1 MSLWV
6 DKHRPNSLNKLTC
19 HSAITNKLVS
29 LSKSDELP
37 HLLFFGPNGSGKK
50 TRVMALIKE
59 IYGPGQSVNQ
69 AAMTYLYLICLH
81 RLSLP
86 LSQPYI
92 LLVIISQYIMNGFVY
107 YVM

>member
-59 IYGPGQSVNQ
+59 IYGPGQSVRILSISP
-69 AAMTYLYLICLH
+69 YLFALYD
-81 RLSLP
+81 
-86 LSQPYI
+86 
-92 LLVIISQYIMNGFVY
+92 VISIKLCT
-107 YVM
+107 

>member
-37 HLLFFGPNGSGKK
+37 HLLFFGPSGSGKK

-59 IYGPGQSVNQ
+59 IYGPGQ
-69 AAMTYLYLICLH
+69 
-81 RLSLP
+81 
-86 LSQPYI
+86 
-92 LLVIISQYIMNGFVY
+92 
-107 YVM
+107 